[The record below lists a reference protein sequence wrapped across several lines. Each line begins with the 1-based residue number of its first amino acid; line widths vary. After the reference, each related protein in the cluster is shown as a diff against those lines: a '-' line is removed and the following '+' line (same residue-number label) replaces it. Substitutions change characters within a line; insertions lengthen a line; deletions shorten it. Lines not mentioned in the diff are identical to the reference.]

1 MTARLQ
7 FPPLPHEP
15 PRCSPPTNV
24 SWNRSRPM
32 AQCNPEIERSSAA
45 SAMTPRLPPWL
56 SHPRQ
61 HPSDRRAKMLEHMA
75 RDRSLPQR
83 HADSAPAALVP
94 SSSSAKN
101 AISDILG
108 DVIGH
113 VILFGILALLFQSR
127 IPLYLGAFVVLTDGE
142 RIESALATI
151 GIRLEPETIGPDIV
165 KRSAFWFGWFAL
177 LAALKGSVPAWL
189 APWMP
194 PAESWSFIAGIALLL
209 AIVEAFT
216 ALAMRRALPPLG
228 LEISPNGLVWTTIQF
243 AMAMGSLALLVLFG
257 SI

>member
-1 MTARLQ
+1 
-7 FPPLPHEP
+7 
-15 PRCSPPTNV
+15 
-24 SWNRSRPM
+24 M
-32 AQCNPEIERSSAA
+32 AQRIPEIEGSSDT

-56 SHPRQ
+56 SQPHQ
-61 HPSDRRAKMLEHMA
+61 HPSDRRAKMLQHMA
-75 RDRSLPQR
+75 RARSLAQPQP
-83 HADSAPAALVP
+83 DSAPAALVP
-94 SSSSAKN
+94 SGESAKN
-101 AISDILG
+101 VVG
-108 DVIGH
+108 DLIGH

-151 GIRLEPETIGPDIV
+151 GIRLEPETFGPDIV

-177 LAALKGSVPAWL
+177 LATLKGSVPAWL

-228 LEISPNGLVWTTIQF
+228 LQISSNGLTWTTIQF
-243 AMAMGSLALLVLFG
+243 AMAVSALALLVLFG
-257 SI
+257 AL

>member
-1 MTARLQ
+1 
-7 FPPLPHEP
+7 
-15 PRCSPPTNV
+15 
-24 SWNRSRPM
+24 M
-32 AQCNPEIERSSAA
+32 AQRIPEIEGSSGA

-56 SHPRQ
+56 GHPRQ

-75 RDRSLPQR
+75 RARSLSQR
-83 HADSAPAALVP
+83 QADSAPAALAP
-94 SSSSAKN
+94 SGSSAKN
-101 AISDILG
+101 VIGDFLG

-113 VILFGILALLFQSR
+113 VVLFGVIALLFQSR
-127 IPLYLGAFVVLTDGE
+127 IPLYLGAFVILTDGE

-151 GIRLEPETIGPDIV
+151 GISLQPETIGPDIV

-209 AIVEAFT
+209 AIVEALT

-228 LEISPNGLVWTTIQF
+228 LQISPNGLTWTTIQF
-243 AMAMGSLALLVLFG
+243 AMAVGALALLVLFG
-257 SI
+257 SL